1 MLSALGPLRPALLSY
16 RKFFAWEIFGR
27 QRSKLPIL
35 VLQYCRRPAQCTP
48 LRKETGSMSSLKRKD
63 APGGASASKA
73 AKTRSDSRPSK
84 FTKSDKSAPKSD
96 SKAAGKSSKSTES
109 KPPAAVPTVAR
120 LKEDEPLFPRGGGSV
135 LSPLEHK
142 QIQIQAKQDVLFE
155 QQSANKKAERSVKKK
170 KSKGQLNDKPQAK
183 EDIIK
188 IDSLNYKR
196 LVKGSLVLCQ
206 VAEISTLGLTLALPN
221 NLIGHVPITS
231 VSEPLNERISAE
243 AAVEE
248 DDNEVQGDEVDLE
261 SIFVVG
267 QYLRAYVTST
277 LEESGESTGKPK
289 RRIELSLRPDHT
301 NSGLSGKDIVSNATV
316 MASVVSVEDHGFVMD
331 LGLEDSKL
339 KGFLSRKELD
349 PSISEERMQPGTVV
363 LCLATGSANGKIAQL
378 TTLQSK
384 LGKIQNVASEATT
397 INTFLPGSAVELLI
411 TEVSGRGIAGKVMGS
426 LDVTA
431 DHIHSG
437 AGPLA
442 IDLEEKYKIGGKV
455 KARVICNFPTSDD
468 PKLGISLLS
477 HIVNLQSKETEGS
490 DKKKPLEALPISS
503 FVEKCTITKVEAD
516 IGVFVDMGFP
526 GLPGFVHISRLKD
539 GKVDMI
545 SQSSGP
551 YQVGSVHRGR
561 VVGYNAVDGL
571 FQLSFEKQ
579 ILDQPFLRIEDVPI
593 GQIVNGTVEKLV
605 IGQDGVNGLLVKLAE
620 GIIGFVPEIHLADVK
635 LQHPEKK
642 FREGMKVKARV
653 ISTDK
658 VKRQIRLTLK
668 KTLLN
673 SEAVPLHSFEQLV
686 IGLRVPATIISIIAN
701 GAIVQF
707 YGSLRGFLPISEMSE
722 AYIHDPK
729 EYFRIGQVVDVHVLN
744 FDAEAQKLYVSCKD
758 PSAFGLDKQLALK
771 NLKLGDVVSAKVT
784 QKTEDHVF
792 VELVDSSLRAML
804 SVGHLSD
811 GSSKKN
817 QAALRKIHVGQTLGD
832 LVVVDKNEGR
842 RSIALTKKPS
852 LLKASQEGKFLT
864 ALQDAKV
871 GELYPG
877 LVRNITLTAVFVQ
890 FGGQLNALLPKARLP
905 QDVQK
910 QTDFGMEKGQSIV
923 VKVVSVDTE
932 HNRMVVSSPPVD
944 GSDKSESK
952 KRTDESGAK
961 AENPVDG
968 AIKTIDDISVG
979 TVTKARIASVKN
991 SQLNVRLA
999 DNIQGRVDVSQVFDS
1014 WDEVKDTKQPLKH
1027 FNSGDIISV
1036 KVLGVHDAKNH
1047 RFLPISH
1054 KSTHAV
1060 LELSAKPSDV
1070 KKGSTETL
1078 SYEKLSVG
1086 STHLAFVNNVQESSL
1101 WVNLSPN
1108 VRGRIN
1114 ALEVSDDVSQL
1125 EKMSANFPVGSALR
1139 VRVLSV
1145 DPAQGRLDLSARLS
1159 SSSDE
1164 LTWDTIKQNMVL
1176 PGRITKINERQIMVQ
1191 LSNVVSGPI
1200 HLTDISDNYDEANT
1214 MDYAK
1219 NSVIRVSVVNVDKSN
1234 KKVRLSARHSRVLNS
1249 SAKVKDQEVSKVSQ
1263 LSVGDVIRGFVKH
1276 VSDKGVF
1283 VALGGDV
1290 TAMVKISDL
1299 SDRFLKDWKDTFQVD
1314 ELVKGRI
1321 TSIDAATGRIQMS
1334 LKASVVEKDFTPL
1347 LNYQDYK
1354 EGQVITG
1361 KVRNVQDFGAFI
1373 LVDGSANVSGLCHRS
1388 EIAEKPTDD
1397 ARKLLSEGDAVK
1409 AIILKLDSQKKR
1421 INFGLKPS
1429 YFEDEDSEM
1438 SDDDNAGATLVS
1450 DEEDVGEE
1458 DEDDDEEMSD
1468 AESGVLITGTDNV
1481 SDEEDSED
1489 EDEDVVMADAAEGL
1503 DAGGF
1508 DWGSNALDKADSAAN
1523 GGDDASTQDKKKKK
1537 KKAQAD
1543 VDHSG
1548 DLDAFGPRNAADYE
1562 QLLNRRPNSSA
1573 LWVEYMAYQMQSSE
1587 LAGARKVAERAITT
1601 INASEETEKLN
1612 AWIAYLNLEV
1622 RFGTEET
1629 VDEVFKR
1636 ALQVNDQQ
1644 EVYQRLASI
1653 YVQDDKPEVSPS
1665 LILVRS
1671 FQPGLTMCEQ
1681 KADELF
1687 QTLVKKFGATSPE
1700 VWVNYGHWLHSVQD
1714 QPERARALLPRATQ
1728 ALPQHAHL
1736 PLMTKFA
1743 TMQFTSAH
1751 PNPELGR
1758 TMFEG
1763 LLSTFP
1769 KRFDLWNQLLD
1780 HEDVPGAD
1788 KAVVRDVFERALK
1801 TRGLKPRAAK
1811 KWFKRW
1817 ADWEAKNGD
1826 KKSRE
1831 KVSAKAAEWVR
1842 TRAEA
1847 KGAGKDDDEDEDDE

>member
-1 MLSALGPLRPALLSY
+1 
-16 RKFFAWEIFGR
+16 
-27 QRSKLPIL
+27 
-35 VLQYCRRPAQCTP
+35 
-48 LRKETGSMSSLKRKD
+48 MSSLKRKD
-63 APGGASASKA
+63 APGGASAPKA

-84 FTKSDKSAPKSD
+84 TAKPDKNGHKSD
-96 SKAAGKSSKSTES
+96 SKSAAKPSKSAES
-109 KPPAAVPTVAR
+109 KPAAAPTVAR

-155 QQSANKKAERSVKKK
+155 QASGNKKADRAVKKK
-170 KSKGQLNDKPQAK
+170 KSKGQLKDTPQTK

-206 VAEISTLGLTLALPN
+206 VAEINTLGLTLALPN
-221 NLIGHVPITS
+221 NLTGHVPITS
-231 VSEPLNERISAE
+231 ISEPLNERIAAE
-243 AAVEE
+243 AAAEE
-248 DDNEVQGDEVDLE
+248 DDDEAQGDEVELE
-261 SIFVVG
+261 SLFVVG

-277 LEESGESTGKPK
+277 IEESGESSGKPK

-301 NSGLSGKDIVSNATV
+301 NSGLSGKDIVPNVTV
-316 MASVVSVEDHGFVMD
+316 MASVASVEDHGFVMD

-339 KGFLSRKELD
+339 RGFLSRKELD
-349 PSISEERMQPGTVV
+349 PSISEERMQPGSVI
-363 LCLATGSANGKIAQL
+363 LCLATSANGKIVQL

-384 LGKIQNVASEATT
+384 IGKIQNTASEATT
-397 INTFLPGSAVELLI
+397 INTFLPGSAVELLV

-437 AGPLA
+437 AGPQA
-442 IDLEEKYKIGGKV
+442 IDLEEKFKVGKKV
-455 KARVICNFPTSDD
+455 KARVICNFPTADD
-468 PKLGISLLS
+468 PKLGISLLD
-477 HIVNLQSKETEGS
+477 HIVNLQPKETS
-490 DKKKPLEALPISS
+490 DKKSPLQAVPISS
-503 FVEKCTITKVEAD
+503 IIEECTITKVEPD
-516 IGVFVDMGFP
+516 IGVFVDMGVP
-526 GLPGFVHISRLKD
+526 GLAGFAHISRLKD

-551 YQVGSVHRGR
+551 FQVGSVHRGR
-561 VVGYNAVDGL
+561 IVGYNAVDGL

-579 ILDQPFLRIEDVPI
+579 ILEQPFLRIEDVPI
-593 GQIVNGTVEKLV
+593 GEVVNGTVEKLV
-605 IGQDGVNGLLVKLAE
+605 VGQDGVNGLLVKLAE
-620 GIIGFVPEIHLADVK
+620 GITGFVPEIHLADVK

-653 ISTDK
+653 ITTDK

-673 SEAVPLHSFEQLV
+673 SEAAPLHSFEQLV
-686 IGLRVPATIISIIAN
+686 VGLRVPATIISVIAN

-729 EYFRIGQVVDVHVLN
+729 EYFRVGQVVDVHVLN

-758 PSAFGLDKQLALK
+758 PSAFGLEKQKALK
-771 NLKLGDVVSAKVT
+771 NLKLGDAVSAKVT

-817 QAALRKIHVGQTLGD
+817 QAALKKIHVGQTLSD
-832 LVVVDKNEGR
+832 LVVIDKNEGR
-842 RSIALTKKPS
+842 RSIALSKKPS
-852 LLKASQEGKFLT
+852 LLKASQDGKFLT
-864 ALQDAKV
+864 TLQDAKV
-871 GELYPG
+871 GELYPCF
-877 LVRNITLTAVFVQ
+877 VRNITLTAVFVQ

-905 QDVQK
+905 HDVQK
-910 QTDFGMEKGQSIV
+910 QTDFGMEKTQSIV
-923 VKVVSVDTE
+923 VKVVSVDTD
-932 HNRMVVSSPPVD
+932 HNRMVVSSPSHD
-944 GSDKSESK
+944 GSAKSESQ
-952 KRTDESGAK
+952 KRTDESGTK
-961 AENPVDG
+961 ADNPVDE

-979 TVTKARIASVKN
+979 TVTKAKIASVKN

-1014 WDEVKDTKQPLKH
+1014 WDDIKDVKHPLKQ
-1027 FNSGDIISV
+1027 FNSGDIIPV

-1054 KSTHAV
+1054 RSTHAV
-1060 LELSAKPSDV
+1060 LELSTKPSDV
-1070 KKGSTETL
+1070 KNKSKETL

-1086 STHLAFVNNVQESSL
+1086 STHVAFVNNVQERSL
-1101 WVNLSPN
+1101 WVNISPN

-1125 EKMSANFPVGSALR
+1125 ENMSANFPVGSALR

-1145 DPAQGRLDLSARLS
+1145 DAAQGRLDLSARS
-1159 SSSDE
+1159 SSPSDE
-1164 LTWDTIKQNMVL
+1164 LSWDTVKQNMVL

-1200 HLTDISDNYDEANT
+1200 HLTDISDNYEEANPL
-1214 MDYAK
+1214 DYAK
-1219 NSVIRVSVVNVDKSN
+1219 NAVIRVSVVSVDKSN

-1249 SAKVKDQEVSKVSQ
+1249 SAKVKDREVVQVSQ
-1263 LSVGDVIRGFVKH
+1263 LNAGDIIRGFVKH

-1283 VALGGDV
+1283 VALGGEV

-1299 SDRFLKDWKDTFQVD
+1299 SDRFLKDWKDTFQID

-1321 TSIDAATGRIQMS
+1321 TSIDSATGHVQMS

-1347 LNYQDYK
+1347 LNYQDFK
-1354 EGQVITG
+1354 EGQVVTG
-1361 KVRNVQDFGAFI
+1361 KVRGVKDFGAFI
-1373 LVDGSANVSGLCHRS
+1373 LVDGSANVSGLCHKT

-1409 AIILKLDSQKKR
+1409 AIILKIDAKNRR
-1421 INFGLKPS
+1421 INLGLKPS

-1438 SDDDNAGATLVS
+1438 GDDDDAGAALGSDD
-1450 DEEDVGEE
+1450 E
-1458 DEDDDEEMSD
+1458 DEDEDEDEDMSD

-1481 SDEEDSED
+1481 SDEEDEED
-1489 EDEDVVMADAAEGL
+1489 DQDEDVEMADGPNGEVEGL

-1508 DWGSNALDKADSAAN
+1508 DWGANALDKDGSAAD
-1523 GGDDASTQDKKKKK
+1523 GGAEAATQDKKKKK
-1537 KKAQAD
+1537 KKAQPEA
-1543 VDHSG
+1543 DHSG
-1548 DLDAFGPRNAADYE
+1548 DLGAFGPRTAADYE

-1573 LWVEYMAYQMQSSE
+1573 LWIEYMAYQMQSSE

-1601 INASEETEKLN
+1601 ISPSEETEKLN
-1612 AWIAYLNLEV
+1612 AWIAFLNLEV

-1653 YVQDDKPEVSPS
+1653 YVQDDKPEVSFP
-1665 LILVRS
+1665 
-1671 FQPGLTMCEQ
+1671 FKC
-1681 KADELF
+1681 
-1687 QTLVKKFGATSPE
+1687 
-1700 VWVNYGHWLHSVQD
+1700 
-1714 QPERARALLPRATQ
+1714 
-1728 ALPQHAHL
+1728 
-1736 PLMTKFA
+1736 
-1743 TMQFTSAH
+1743 H
-1751 PNPELGR
+1751 PNRRPI
-1758 TMFEG
+1758 
-1763 LLSTFP
+1763 
-1769 KRFDLWNQLLD
+1769 
-1780 HEDVPGAD
+1780 
-1788 KAVVRDVFERALK
+1788 
-1801 TRGLKPRAAK
+1801 
-1811 KWFKRW
+1811 
-1817 ADWEAKNGD
+1817 
-1826 KKSRE
+1826 
-1831 KVSAKAAEWVR
+1831 
-1842 TRAEA
+1842 
-1847 KGAGKDDDEDEDDE
+1847 